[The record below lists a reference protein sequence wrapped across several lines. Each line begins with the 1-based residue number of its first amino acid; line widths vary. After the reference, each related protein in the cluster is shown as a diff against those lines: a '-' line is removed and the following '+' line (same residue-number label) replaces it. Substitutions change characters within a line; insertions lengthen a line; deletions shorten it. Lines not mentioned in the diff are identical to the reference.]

1 MKLIPWKFNNYI
13 VEGYR
18 DSLIYNTWF
27 WLCGI
32 KKAWLPGKQRNL
44 CEK

>member
-1 MKLIPWKFNNYI
+1 MASG
-13 VEGYR
+13 E
-18 DSLIYNTWF
+18 DSDDTWGRRKEIYNTWF